1 MVNITVKEHSLIL
14 MVESMLGN
22 SRIGNNME
30 KEFPLHEMVRDG
42 IPSMTESLKKVIF
55 MDKVN

>member
-42 IPSMTESLKKVIF
+42 ILYMKESGKKVIF